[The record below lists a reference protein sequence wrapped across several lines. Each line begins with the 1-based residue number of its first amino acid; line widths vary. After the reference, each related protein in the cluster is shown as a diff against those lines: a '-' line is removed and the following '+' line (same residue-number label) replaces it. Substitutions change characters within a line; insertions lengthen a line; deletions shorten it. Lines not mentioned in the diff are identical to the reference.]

1 MKYKEIID
9 RVTKELQDP
18 MTGVKML
25 EYNIFGGDRPQIHWS
40 LMNQFIATCYG
51 YSDARSYKAWE
62 KVGRKVKKGEKAFY
76 IIKPYSFQDKKDKD
90 KIITG
95 FGTQAEFGYD
105 QTEGDPLPDY
115 SEAIEKAFVNPDM
128 IKIAESIGVR
138 VEKGLA
144 RGGEGGYYS
153 DGNKLIMITS
163 DCKEVLYHEL
173 AHAVDYHLNRIYED
187 GKRESLGESRI
198 KEVVA
203 EYSSAI
209 LARHYD
215 PSSQIEVSKGYIK
228 SWAGKELIH
237 VMDEVFPRVKAIV
250 EFILKPMEAA

>member
-1 MKYKEIID
+1 MKYKDLIE

-40 LMNQFIATCYG
+40 LMNQFIASIHG
-51 YSDARSYKAWE
+51 YNDARSFRAWL

-76 IIKPYSFQDKKDKD
+76 IIKPYSFPDKKDKD

-105 QTEGDPLPDY
+105 QTEGDPLPDF
-115 SEAIEKAFVNPDM
+115 SKEMENTILNIDMVKVAEK
-128 IKIAESIGVR
+128 IGVR

-144 RGGEGGYYS
+144 RHGEGGYYS
-153 DGNKLIMITS
+153 DGEKLIMITS
-163 DCKEVLYHEL
+163 DEPEVLYHEL
-173 AHAVDYHLNRIYED
+173 ANAVDYHLTNTAKLSD
-187 GKRESLGESRI
+187 TKT

-215 PSSQIEVSKGYIK
+215 PNSNIEVSKGYIDGW
-228 SWAGKELIH
+228 SGKKLIKA
-237 VMDEVFPRVKAIV
+237 MDEVFPRVKAIV
-250 EFILKPMEAA
+250 EFILKPMEMN